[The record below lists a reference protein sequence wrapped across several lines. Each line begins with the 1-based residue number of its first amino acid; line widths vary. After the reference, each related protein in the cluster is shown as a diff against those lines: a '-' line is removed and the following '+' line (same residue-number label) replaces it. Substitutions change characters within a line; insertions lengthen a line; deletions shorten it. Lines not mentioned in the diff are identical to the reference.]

1 MNLIIWLALGG
12 LIGWAASLAM
22 KTGGSQAVIVNV
34 ATGTLGALL
43 AVWVLSPM
51 VDFGTVNDATFS
63 LASLGASVSGAI
75 ALLVI
80 VNFFLRRSAGLK

>member
-12 LIGWAASLAM
+12 FIGWLASLAL

-34 ATGTLGALL
+34 VAGTLGALL
-43 AVWVLSPM
+43 AVWFLSPM

-75 ALLVI
+75 ALLAI
-80 VNFFLRRSAGLK
+80 VNLFRHRGAH

>member
-1 MNLIIWLALGG
+1 MNLITWLALGG
-12 LIGWAASLAM
+12 FIGWLASLAM
-22 KTGGSQAVIVNV
+22 RTGGTQAVLVNV
-34 ATGTLGALL
+34 AAGTMGALL

-75 ALLVI
+75 VLLLI
-80 VNFFLRRSAGLK
+80 VNLFRQRGAH